1 MPIVIFLIGI
11 AVKRRHHSQ
20 VRMHPWTMF
29 FNGDCASN
37 NRTAATLQPQT
48 IAQGCFYPAQARHGA
63 RRFFKMSRSMR
74 SRSFSRCK
82 RAISAAWSADGS
94 VACVVGRRAAAVGS
108 SPTLLHSAP
117 QH

>member
-11 AVKRRHHSQ
+11 AARRRHHSQ

-37 NRTAATLQPQT
+37 SRTAATLQPQT

-63 RRFFKMSRSMR
+63 GQFFKMSRSIR
-74 SRSFSRCK
+74 SRSISRCS
-82 RAISAAWSADGS
+82 RATSAA
-94 VACVVGRRAAAVGS
+94 
-108 SPTLLHSAP
+108 
-117 QH
+117 